1 MLIFDVKTI
10 LIVYRLSDSVFFT
23 IGTNY
28 QYKSQYGTNGIVY
41 VVTPNLVWLCYC
53 CVDCDLYLVQ
63 NVRIIY
69 YSFIDVIIV
78 CLISGNIIS
87 SEHVLNSWL

>member
-1 MLIFDVKTI
+1 MTL
-10 LIVYRLSDSVFFT
+10 YFFT
-23 IGTNY
+23 IGMNY
-28 QYKSQYGTNGIVY
+28 QYESQYGTNGIVY
-41 VVTPNLVWLCYC
+41 VVTPNLVGLCYC

-78 CLISGNIIS
+78 CLISWNIFS
-87 SEHVLNSWL
+87 SEHVLNS